1 MSIKMNIIF
10 VNSINSKNSDAEK
23 LRLNLTNRMD
33 LRGGDEC
40 GVLSDLS
47 IYYPWRNVKNSYKNN
62 KFKISGTTWD
72 EDFKLPDGSYFIPYI
87 QDYFEYITNNHETL
101 ADKPPVQRYINN
113 IQNRVTFKFF

>member
-40 GVLSDLS
+40 GV
-47 IYYPWRNVKNSYKNN
+47 
-62 KFKISGTTWD
+62 
-72 EDFKLPDGSYFIPYI
+72 
-87 QDYFEYITNNHETL
+87 
-101 ADKPPVQRYINN
+101 
-113 IQNRVTFKFF
+113 